1 MAAVVQFFRDQKAR
15 VYFIL
20 FASLFM
26 FVVYYA
32 TKTYNFFLFGLPLV
46 VIFAY
51 FSLNN
56 YKWLW
61 YLTAFLMPLSIT
73 DPEFFGSVAGVTFPT
88 DFLAILILG
97 LWVVK
102 IASEPGVL
110 RDVAGHPIPVVIGL
124 QFLWLIFATV
134 PSSMPI
140 VSWKYVAASLWMIAC
155 FYLMPLLLFREQATV
170 FRFFQLIVVAFTLAF
185 GTIMMLFLGTG
196 RNPFGLRFNPG
207 PFFVD
212 HTVFGA
218 FTAMW
223 VPILVLLSF
232 AGDFKSRE
240 RWLSRLGLVVFLM
253 ALFFS
258 YSRGAWASCLAAL
271 IMLGVVMLGKF
282 ARRFLL
288 PVIMIGMLV
297 GTFVWYA
304 NQGTSSGVR
313 NRAVSRKNFT
323 EHVASITNFRTDD
336 SNRERIN
343 RWFCAWQMFQ
353 ERPMFGFGPGT
364 YSFQYGNFQ
373 KASVRTMVSTN
384 RGDNGTAHN
393 EWLLALSE
401 NGWPGPI
408 FLTLF
413 FMVPFFRGL
422 RGYNLASKRNTRL
435 LYLACTFGLVTYII
449 HAFVNNF
456 LDQDKVGG
464 TFLALMAV
472 ITVLDVYYLPKEKG
486 LPQERLRR
494 RSGEGELLRSES

>member
-1 MAAVVQFFRDQKAR
+1 MAALLQLARDHKAR
-15 VYFIL
+15 IYFFV
-20 FASLFM
+20 FASIFM
-26 FVVYYA
+26 LVVWYA

-51 FSLNN
+51 FSLVN

-61 YLTAFLMPLSIT
+61 YLTIFLMPLSIT
-73 DPEFFGSVAGVTFPT
+73 DAEFFGKIAGVTFPT
-88 DFLAILILG
+88 DFLAILLLG
-97 LWVVK
+97 LLVVK
-102 IASEPGVL
+102 TVSEP
-110 RDVAGHPIPVVIGL
+110 RMFADFRGHPIPILIGL
-124 QFLWLIFATV
+124 QLLWMVFASV

-140 VSWKYVAASLWMIAC
+140 VSWKYVAANIWMIAC
-155 FYLMPLLLFREQATV
+155 FYFIPLLLFRESKTI
-170 FRFFQLIVVAFTLAF
+170 FRFLQLIIVSFTLAF
-185 GTIMMLFLGTG
+185 GTIMSLFLSTG

-223 VPILVLLSF
+223 IPILVLLSF
-232 AGDFKSRE
+232 AGEFKSRE
-240 RWLSRLGLVVFLM
+240 RLLARIGLLVFVL

-258 YSRGAWASCLAAL
+258 YSRGAWASCVAAL
-271 IMLGVVMLGKF
+271 LMLGVVLMGKF

-288 PVIMIGMLV
+288 PVMMLALLV

-304 NQGTSSGVR
+304 NQGTSSGR
-313 NRAVSRKNFT
+313 NKAVSRKNIT
-323 EHVASITNFRTDD
+323 EHVASMTNFRTDD

-343 RWFCAWQMFQ
+343 RWYCAWQMFQ

-373 KASVRTMVSTN
+373 KARSRTMVSTN

-393 EWLLALSE
+393 EFLLALSE

-408 FLTLF
+408 ILTF
-413 FMVPFFRGL
+413 FMAIPFFRGL
-422 RGYNLASKRNTRL
+422 RGYNLATKRNTRL
-435 LYLACTFGLVTYII
+435 LYLACTFGLLTYII

-486 LPQERLRR
+486 LIQEGVAMVRVK
-494 RSGEGELLRSES
+494 